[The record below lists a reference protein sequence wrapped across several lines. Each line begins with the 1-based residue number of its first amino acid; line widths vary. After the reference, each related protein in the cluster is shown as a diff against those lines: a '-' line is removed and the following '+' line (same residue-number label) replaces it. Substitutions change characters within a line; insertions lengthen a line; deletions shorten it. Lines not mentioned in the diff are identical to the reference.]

1 MKVQSI
7 SRILTGPRPASLQ
20 DVLIPS
26 GLIALFLGPHPDDF
40 DAVGVTMRRLQ
51 AGGAAIHVA
60 VDRSGSGIEDGYCSP
75 PTPEIKA
82 AIREEEQ
89 RRSCR
94 FFGLPDDRLT
104 FLRLDE
110 DDTAQLLDSP
120 RNTDLLR
127 ALLASL
133 RPAWV
138 VLPHVHDTNVGHQRM
153 AAMLRRI
160 ASGAG
165 YPIIALF
172 NRDPKTI
179 GLRMDIYTAFGEEE
193 AQWKAQLLRF
203 HDSQH
208 QRNLHTRGHGF
219 DERILDTNRHIA
231 RDLGLREP
239 YAEAFEVESFG
250 A

>member
-1 MKVQSI
+1 VRSN
-7 SRILTGPRPASLQ
+7 SRILTGPRPVSLH
-20 DVLIPS
+20 DVSIPA
-26 GLIALFLGPHPDDF
+26 GLTLLFLGPHPDDF
-40 DAVGVTMRRLQ
+40 DAIGVTMRRLQ
-51 AGGAAIHVA
+51 ANGVILHVA

-75 PTPEIKA
+75 PTPELKA

-94 FFGLPDDRLT
+94 FFGLADDRLT
-104 FLRLDE
+104 FLRLEE
-110 DDTAQLLDSP
+110 DDTAQLLDSAY
-120 RNTDLLR
+120 NSDLLR

-133 RPAWV
+133 RPGWV
-138 VLPHVHDTNVGHQRM
+138 LLPHGHDTNTGHQRL
-153 AAMLRRI
+153 AAMFRRI

-165 YPIIALF
+165 YPIVALF

-179 GLRMDIYTAFGEEE
+179 SLRMDIYTPFGEED

-208 QRNLHTRGHGF
+208 QRNLNTRGHGF
-219 DERILDTNRHIA
+219 DKRILDTNRQIA
-231 RDLGLREP
+231 QDLGLQEP
-239 YAEAFEVESFG
+239 YAEAFEVEMFG